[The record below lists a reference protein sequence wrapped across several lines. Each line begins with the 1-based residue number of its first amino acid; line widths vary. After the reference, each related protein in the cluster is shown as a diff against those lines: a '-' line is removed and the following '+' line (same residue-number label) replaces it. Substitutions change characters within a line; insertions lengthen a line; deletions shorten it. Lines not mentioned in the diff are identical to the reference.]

1 MKKILLL
8 LICCASCLFVHGQNQ
23 ANWWFFGAFAGID
36 FNNGTPQATSIGQ
49 LDTVE
54 GCASIADF
62 CGALL
67 FYTDG
72 ITVWDSTHQ
81 IMLNGDGL
89 LGDPSST
96 QSAIIIPQPSNN
108 NRYFIFTVGDVFPRT
123 GLNYSVVDMTLNGGL
138 GAIVPNEKNINV
150 LADSTEK
157 ITAAVN
163 ATGDSAWILT
173 YAEQTAGSGN
183 FNTFFAFKLTASGLD
198 LAATVQSTFNNV
210 QTTDRRGYLKVS
222 PDGTALA
229 MMTQQFVNTTNVN
242 ETGRG
247 AWFFSFNNATGRVFN
262 ALRLPFPAGLN
273 AYGTEFSPD
282 SSKIY
287 VDLNTMQNGINGD
300 RVLYQYDRNVPN
312 FQNQPATIYA
322 TDANDASDNVARGGL
337 QLGPDGLIYYTRK
350 GTEWLATITNP
361 NAAGAAA
368 NFVLDGIRVSSGSLV
383 QEGLPPFYN
392 AFLNP
397 TFNFTEG
404 CVGATSL
411 FNAAGVAT
419 CPGSTVLWDF
429 GDPASGVLNNATA
442 TTAAHVYN
450 TTGTF
455 TVTLRITTIRGVFT
469 SSKDIVIEN
478 SPVANPVAPVVV
490 CDDDTNDGIERI
502 DANPILAT
510 ALGLQNPAEIQA
522 SIHSSLQDATA
533 DFNALERLFNATT
546 GTYYVRLDTSNAN
559 GCYEIIPFEVIVAY
573 SPQAHA
579 VDDINACDD
588 FTNDGVVNF
597 DLAIAGSMA
606 LGSQSSQVVAVSY
619 HRSQA
624 DATNYENPLPET
636 YNNTALNETIFIRL
650 QNRQYPECF
659 TTTITTLNVYYQP
672 LIPVLDDLTA
682 CDDSARDGT
691 ELFDL
696 AALLPTITN
705 TQPANL
711 RTSFHLRQQ
720 EALDQENELPLIYQN
735 TSATQTIWVRLQNT
749 LSTDCVDVQPLQL
762 VVYPKPTVTLPQN
775 ILKCANQQIS
785 LQATPGFES
794 YLWNTGDTRA
804 TITVTDEGTY
814 TVNIT
819 DENGCTDSAT
829 TTVTNYEP
837 TRIVAID
844 IVQFTIRSNRIAV
857 TATGSGLLTYS
868 IDNVF
873 YQESPVFENLIPG
886 FYTVYVRDGNGCDLI
901 TQRVNLIA
909 APNFFTPNNDGFHD
923 TWQVIA
929 IDKEP
934 DAQIYIFDRFGK
946 LLKQLDPLSTG
957 WDGTYLGNPM
967 PSSDYWFSVR
977 LSDGQSF
984 KGHFTLKR

>member
-1 MKKILLL
+1 MKKVLLFI
-8 LICCASCLFVHGQNQ
+8 ICCAAYLPGNGQNQ
-23 ANWWFFGAFAGID
+23 ANWWFFGEFAGMD
-36 FNNGTPQATSIGQ
+36 FNNGTPVATGIGQ
-49 LDTVE
+49 LDTIE

-96 QSAIIIPQPSNN
+96 QSAIVIPQPSNN
-108 NRYFIFTVGDVFPRT
+108 NRYFIFTVGDIFPRT
-123 GLNYSVVDMTLNGGL
+123 GLNYSIVDMTLNGGL
-138 GAIVPNEKNINV
+138 GGVIPGQKNINL

-157 ITAAVN
+157 ITAAIN

-173 YAEQTAGSGN
+173 FAEQNAGTGN
-183 FNTFFAFKLTASGLD
+183 FNSFYAFKLTASGVD
-198 LAATVQSTFNNV
+198 LAATVRSTFSNV

-222 PDGTALA
+222 PDGSTLA
-229 MMTQQFVNTTNVN
+229 MMTQQFVDATNVN

-247 AWFFSFNNATGRVFN
+247 AWLFNFNNATGRVFN

-282 SSKIY
+282 SSKLY

-300 RVLYQYDRNVPN
+300 RVLYQYDRNLPN
-312 FQNQPATIYA
+312 FQNQPVVIYQ
-322 TDANDASDNVARGGL
+322 TDTSDSNDNVARGGL
-337 QLGPDGLIYYTRK
+337 QLGPDGIIYYTRK
-350 GTEWLATITNP
+350 GTQWLATINNP
-361 NAAGAAA
+361 NATGVAT
-368 NFVLDGIRVSSGSLV
+368 NFALDGFRVINTSIV

-397 TFNFTEG
+397 SFEFTEA
-404 CVGATSL
+404 CVGNSSL
-411 FNAAGVAT
+411 FNAAGIAT

-429 GDPASGVLNNATA
+429 GDPASGVLNSA
-442 TTAAHVYN
+442 TTAAATHVFN
-450 TTGTF
+450 STGVF
-455 TVTLRITTIRGVFT
+455 TVTLRITTARGVFT
-469 SSKDIVIEN
+469 SSKDIVIED
-478 SPVANPVAPVVV
+478 SPVANPVAPIVV
-490 CDDDTNDGIERI
+490 CDDDTNDGIAGI
-502 DANPILAT
+502 DANPIIAT
-510 ALGLQNPAEIQA
+510 ALGLQNPANITV

-546 GTYYVRLDTSNAN
+546 GTYYVRLDASNAN
-559 GCYEIIPFEVIVAY
+559 GCYVIIPFSITVAY
-573 SPQAHA
+573 SPQAG
-579 VDDINACDD
+579 VVEELTACDD
-588 FTNDGVVNF
+588 FTNDGVANF
-597 DLAIAGSMA
+597 DLTVAGNMA
-606 LGSQSSQVVAVSY
+606 LGSQSAQIVQVSY

-624 DATNYENPLPET
+624 DADSNQNPLPEIFS
-636 YNNTALNETIFIRL
+636 NTNQQETIFIRL
-650 QNRQYPECF
+650 QNKLHPACF
-659 TTTITTLNVYYQP
+659 TTTFTTLNVLYQP
-672 LIPVLDDLTA
+672 VIPVLEDLTA
-682 CDDSARDGT
+682 CDDNFRDGT

-696 AALLPTITN
+696 GALIPAITN

-711 RTSFHLRQQ
+711 FTSFHLSQQ
-720 EALDQENELPLIYQN
+720 EALDNSNALPLIYQN
-735 TSATQTIWVRLQNT
+735 NRLTQSIWVRLQNA

-762 VVYPKPTVTLPQN
+762 IVYPKPTVSLPQN

-794 YLWNTGDTRA
+794 YLWNTGETSA

-814 TVNIT
+814 TVDII
-819 DENGCTDSAT
+819 DANGCTDT
-829 TTVTNYEP
+829 TSTQITNYEP
-837 TRIVAID
+837 TRIIAID

-857 TATGSGLLTYS
+857 TATGSGILSYS
-868 IDNVF
+868 IDNIF

-886 FYTVYVRDGNGCDLI
+886 FYTVYVRDSNGCDLV
-901 TQRVNLIA
+901 TQGVNLIA
-909 APNFFTPNNDGFHD
+909 APNFFTPNNDGYHD

-929 IDKEP
+929 IDKET
-934 DAQIYIFDRFGK
+934 DAQIYIYDRFGK
-946 LLKQLDPLSTG
+946 LLKQLDPLSAG
-957 WDGTYLGNPM
+957 WDGTYIGNPM